1 LPADADQFRERRFTF
16 PDTSIEQRKAAI
28 DGAMT
33 IMKIARLPDQ
43 ISEFCALGTTG
54 IPIDLGNRTGPCL
67 IGTASQ
73 NGRLE
78 PALRAICETAS
89 KVEPANVAA

>member
-1 LPADADQFRERRFTF
+1 MPADADQFRERRFTF

-67 IGTASQ
+67 IGKDIGNS
-73 NGRLE
+73 
-78 PALRAICETAS
+78 
-89 KVEPANVAA
+89 VAERTVGACIVRNL